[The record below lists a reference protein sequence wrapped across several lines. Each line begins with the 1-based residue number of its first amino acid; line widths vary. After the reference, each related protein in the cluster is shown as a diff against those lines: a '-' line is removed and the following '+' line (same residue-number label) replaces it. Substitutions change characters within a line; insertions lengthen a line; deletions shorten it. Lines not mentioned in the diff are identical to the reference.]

1 MMVEKARHR
10 QTSGVGDAETELRT
24 KCNSSPKSV
33 YHGSYVF
40 RDILAIRK
48 CVCKNKNVSV

>member
-1 MMVEKARHR
+1 MVVETTEHR

-24 KCNSSPKSV
+24 KCNISPKSV

-40 RDILAIRK
+40 RDIFAIGSACAK
-48 CVCKNKNVSV
+48 IKM